1 MKTLHLLR
9 HAKSD
14 WSGADVADRDRVL
27 NARGERDAP
36 RMGAALAQRLQPQVI
51 TASPARRAQLTLA
64 GVCAGWP
71 AMAGLPH
78 RTEEPLYTF
87 SVRDLLAWL
96 ERQADS
102 EESLFLLGHNPGLTD
117 LVNSLAPAAG
127 LVNLPT
133 AGYVQLHLLIEHWWE
148 VRGCRGTVALQLF
161 PRNLG

>member
-1 MKTLHLLR
+1 MKILHLLR

-14 WSGADVADRDRVL
+14 WSGPGVADRDRGL

-51 TASPARRAQLTLA
+51 SASPARRAQRTLE

-71 AMAGLPH
+71 AIAKLPH
-78 RTEEPLYTF
+78 RTEAALYTF

-117 LVNSLAPAAG
+117 LVNRLAPGAG

-133 AGYVQLHLLIEHWWE
+133 AGYVQLRLPIDHWRE
-148 VRGCRGTVALQLF
+148 VRDCRAEVALQLF
-161 PRNLG
+161 PRDLG

>member
-14 WSGADVADRDRVL
+14 WSGADVADRERVL

-51 TASPARRAQLTLA
+51 TVSPARRAQLTLA

-102 EESLFLLGHNPGLTD
+102 GESLFLLGHNPGLTD
-117 LVNSLAPAAG
+117 LVNSLAPEAG

-133 AGYVQLHLLIEHWWE
+133 AGYVQLLLPIEHWRE
-148 VRGCRGTVALQLF
+148 VRGCRGQVALQLF

>member
-14 WSGADVADRDRVL
+14 WSGPEVADRDRVL

-36 RMGAALAQRLQPQVI
+36 KMGAALGQRLQPQVI

-64 GVCAGWP
+64 GICAGWP
-71 AMAGLPH
+71 AIAGLPH
-78 RTEEPLYTF
+78 RTEAPLYTF

-133 AGYVQLHLLIEHWWE
+133 AGYVQLHLPIDHWRE
-148 VRGCRGTVALQLF
+148 VRGCRGEVALQLF
-161 PRNLG
+161 PRDLV

>member
-14 WSGADVADRDRVL
+14 WSGPGVEDRNRGL

-51 TASPARRAQLTLA
+51 AASPARRAQLTLA

-71 AMAGLPH
+71 ALAGLSH
-78 RTEEPLYTF
+78 RTAEPLYTF

-96 ERQADS
+96 ESQPDGEA
-102 EESLFLLGHNPGLTD
+102 SLFLIGHNPGLTD
-117 LVNSLAPAAG
+117 LVNWLAPKAG

-133 AGYVQLHLLIEHWWE
+133 AGYVQLLLAIDHWRELRDCDGE
-148 VRGCRGTVALQLF
+148 VVLELF
-161 PRNLG
+161 PRDLG